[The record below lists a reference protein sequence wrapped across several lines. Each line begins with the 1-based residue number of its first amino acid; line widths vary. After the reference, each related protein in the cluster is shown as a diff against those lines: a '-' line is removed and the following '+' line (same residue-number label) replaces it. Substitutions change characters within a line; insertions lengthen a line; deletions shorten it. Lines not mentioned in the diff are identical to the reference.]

1 MGNGIQFMGDGPVM
15 TGTWYNPSTGH
26 KFTVRDCF
34 FQDGQFIVQTTDGQ
48 MLDYNTVQ
56 DYVQASDAAG
66 LAEMEAATK
75 AQKAQ
80 NPLNDIP
87 QSILDE
93 VDTASA
99 VSDDSYLL
107 PEDQAMISGHQTAAS
122 TASKMVSPTRYEPDE
137 RFLQVKEDP
146 DMPMVERVLR
156 RFNDITPTI
165 LIDYN
170 KLPKKQLDTLV
181 DVLGIAP
188 QTIAEYYIKKLDVS
202 KVFEELKASI
212 VEAVE
217 KCLYAEVYEAQRIQ
231 KDIEDAWKEG
241 QKIIEGRGDW
251 NPNMPWHG
259 IVPPGGD
266 PGVISSDPG
275 ISIQPDGS
283 VIHDCVLR
291 QAPDNVNPISVT
303 YPPEPIK
310 TKKKSGGKKTTKKNA
325 SK

>member
-1 MGNGIQFMGDGPVM
+1 MGNGIQFTGDGPVM
-15 TGTWYNPSTGH
+15 SGTWYNPRTGH

-34 FQDGQFIVQTTDGQ
+34 FQDGQFMVQTMDGR
-48 MLDYNTVQ
+48 MLDYNMIQ
-56 DYVQASDAAG
+56 DYVQATDSDGKEVQDRPMLESAS
-66 LAEMEAATK
+66 TV
-75 AQKAQ
+75 
-80 NPLNDIP
+80 NDIP
-87 QSILDE
+87 KE
-93 VDTASA
+93 VADMIDT
-99 VSDDSYLL
+99 DTYMT

-122 TASKMVSPTRYEPDE
+122 TQELPKQTSG
-137 RFLQVKEDP
+137 FHQVVEDP

-156 RFNDITPTI
+156 RFNDITPI
-165 LIDYN
+165 IAIDYK

-217 KCLYAEVYEAQRIQ
+217 KCLYAEVYDTQKIQ
-231 KDIEDAWKEG
+231 KDLEDAWKEG

-251 NPNMPWHG
+251 NPNMPWPG

-266 PGVISSDPG
+266 PGVISSDVG
-275 ISIQPDGS
+275 ISVQPDGT

-291 QAPDNVNPISVT
+291 QDPKSPSNIKVT
-303 YPPEPIK
+303 YPPEPMK
-310 TKKKSGGKKTTKKNA
+310 TKKKSSGKKTAKKNA
-325 SK
+325 NK